1 VVLLPNGMSKFPYS
15 TADSSYCSALIEG
28 GVRESGH
35 ARRSIG
41 TRDRAHSGNSSH
53 TVFIVPSQNPKR
65 HWAEATC
72 RSRRWTNHGRAR
84 PQARIRSG
92 IRNAA
97 QPLDHIGEIRTTHR
111 PWQAVGIAYE
121 PGAGRRGRG
130 RQLGTI
136 FLVQGGPFLTPYFD
150 GCDPSG
156 SGSGIIGRDQALDL
170 VGNPKLSNPTA
181 IGWFNLGAYTRPG
194 AAGWQPGTPCLIG
207 TPGHG
212 APSDDSEAPEWAP

>member
-1 VVLLPNGMSKFPYS
+1 M
-15 TADSSYCSALIEG
+15 DALDLKHEYG
-28 GVRESGH
+28 PVY
-35 ARRSIG
+35 G
-41 TRDRAHSGNSSH
+41 TRRN
-53 TVFIVPSQNPKR
+53 
-65 HWAEATC
+65 
-72 RSRRWTNHGRAR
+72 RWITSVR
-84 PQARIRSG
+84 
-92 IRNAA
+92 
-97 QPLDHIGEIRTTHR
+97 
-111 PWQAVGIAYE
+111 YE
-121 PGAGRRGRG
+121 LPTGRG
-130 RQLGTI
+130 RQLGSHMNPVLDGVVGAWQLATI
-136 FLVQGGPFLTPYFD
+136 FLVLGGPFLTPYFD